1 MTEKLAVF
9 TGKLAE
15 AGVLNET
22 QPLSMRLHL
31 ENIQAESDP
40 ESIVPLFSHGVIL
53 NILVEQLEESI
64 PLSHLK
70 KGTKVRFTVVGLPP
84 MTMSIP
90 PHVGGQ
96 AIELIRKSKN
106 KKTTTIVIWLSFFY
120 FHECIEFLKGE
131 VPFSP

>member
-9 TGKLAE
+9 TGKLAD

-53 NILVEQLEESI
+53 NILVEQLGKY
-64 PLSHLK
+64 P
-70 KGTKVRFTVVGLPP
+70 TVSLEKRDQSPFHSRGLAADDYVNS
-84 MTMSIP
+84 TACWWASD
-90 PHVGGQ
+90 
-96 AIELIRKSKN
+96 
-106 KKTTTIVIWLSFFY
+106 
-120 FHECIEFLKGE
+120 
-131 VPFSP
+131 

>member
-1 MTEKLAVF
+1 M
-9 TGKLAE
+9 
-15 AGVLNET
+15 LNET

-84 MTMSIP
+84 MTISNST
-90 PHVGGQ
+90 
-96 AIELIRKSKN
+96 ACWRASD
-106 KKTTTIVIWLSFFY
+106 
-120 FHECIEFLKGE
+120 
-131 VPFSP
+131 

>member
-40 ESIVPLFSHGVIL
+40 ESIVPLFSHGGVIL

-70 KGTKVRFTVVGLPP
+70 KGTKVRFTVV
-84 MTMSIP
+84 
-90 PHVGGQ
+90 
-96 AIELIRKSKN
+96 ACRR
-106 KKTTTIVIWLSFFY
+106 
-120 FHECIEFLKGE
+120 
-131 VPFSP
+131 

>member
-70 KGTKVRFTVVGLPP
+70 KGTKVRFTVLGLPP

-96 AIELIRKSKN
+96 AIELIEE
-106 KKTTTIVIWLSFFY
+106 I
-120 FHECIEFLKGE
+120 
-131 VPFSP
+131 

>member
-1 MTEKLAVF
+1 M
-9 TGKLAE
+9 
-15 AGVLNET
+15 LNET

-84 MTMSIP
+84 MTMSI
-90 PHVGGQ
+90 HHMLAGKR
-96 AIELIRKSKN
+96 LN
-106 KKTTTIVIWLSFFY
+106 
-120 FHECIEFLKGE
+120 
-131 VPFSP
+131 

>member
-1 MTEKLAVF
+1 M
-9 TGKLAE
+9 
-15 AGVLNET
+15 LNET

-70 KGTKVRFTVVGLPP
+70 KDQSPFHSRGLAADDYVNS
-84 MTMSIP
+84 TACWWASD
-90 PHVGGQ
+90 
-96 AIELIRKSKN
+96 
-106 KKTTTIVIWLSFFY
+106 
-120 FHECIEFLKGE
+120 
-131 VPFSP
+131 

>member
-40 ESIVPLFSHGVIL
+40 ESIVPLFSHGG
-53 NILVEQLEESI
+53 NFK
-64 PLSHLK
+64 H
-70 KGTKVRFTVVGLPP
+70 T
-84 MTMSIP
+84 
-90 PHVGGQ
+90 
-96 AIELIRKSKN
+96 
-106 KKTTTIVIWLSFFY
+106 
-120 FHECIEFLKGE
+120 C
-131 VPFSP
+131 